1 MRPLSVR
8 ARLTLWYFAVLA
20 TTLSLFAGGVFLAV
34 RESVFKAVDEEL
46 ENQLKGVRK
55 LLEHEPEHRLA
66 DLLGEL
72 EEYSKLGLGGGLLQ
86 VNDSRGRW
94 VYRPDSIRKYDLPS
108 VLPGEI
114 PQKYRR
120 ENFGSGKH
128 LVRVNSSKVT
138 INQEVYVVQAVVRLE
153 EFGEVLSELGW
164 TLVWGIPAL
173 LLLASAGGY
182 WMSRRALRPVDE
194 INRTARSISEH
205 NLSQRLQAPSTGDE
219 LQRLSETLNEMLA
232 RLESAFRRITQFTA
246 DASHELRTPISLMRV
261 TAEVALRKDR
271 PATDYREALGQ
282 ILRECEQTSRLIEDL
297 LTLARADSGT
307 ATLRMAPMDLAD
319 SLREACRQVRR
330 LCQDKQVQLCEAI
343 AGDACPVEGDS
354 EALRRVFLILL
365 DNAVKYTGP
374 GGRVDVGLAELDG
387 FAVIEVRDTG
397 IGISDQDLPN
407 IFERFYRADKARSR
421 TSGGAGLGLSI
432 ARWIVESHRGEVQV
446 ESALEQ
452 GSTFRIRL
460 PLARRPD

>member
-1 MRPLSVR
+1 MKPLSVR

-20 TTLSLFAGGVFLAV
+20 TSLTLFAAGVFLAV
-34 RESVFKAVDEEL
+34 RESVFNAVDEEL
-46 ENQLKGVRK
+46 ENQLKGIRR

-72 EEYSKLGLGGGLLQ
+72 EEYSELGLGGGLLQ

-94 VYRPDSIRKYDLPS
+94 VYQPDSIRKYNLPS

-114 PQKYRR
+114 ARKYRR
-120 ENFGSGKH
+120 ESFGSGKH
-128 LVRVNSSKVT
+128 LVRVNSSKIT
-138 INQEVYVVQAVVRLE
+138 INKEVYVVQAAVRLE

-164 TLVWGIPAL
+164 TLLWGIPAL
-173 LLLASAGGY
+173 LLLASTGGY

-194 INRTARSISEH
+194 ITRTARSIGEH
-205 NLSQRLQAPSTGDE
+205 NLSERLQTPSTGDE

-282 ILRECEQTSRLIEDL
+282 ILHELEQTSRLIEDL
-297 LTLARADSGT
+297 LTLARADSG
-307 ATLRMAPMDLAD
+307 AAKLGMAPMDLAQ
-319 SLREACRQVRR
+319 SLREACRQIQR
-330 LCQDKQVQLCEAI
+330 LCQDKQVQLREAI
-343 AGDACPVEGDS
+343 AADACPVEGDC
-354 EALRRVFLILL
+354 EALRRVFVILL

-374 GGRVDVGLAELDG
+374 GGRVDVSLTELDG
-387 FAVIEVRDTG
+387 FAIIEVRDTG

-421 TSGGAGLGLSI
+421 ASGGTGLGLSI
-432 ARWIVESHRGEVQV
+432 ARWIIESHRGEIQV
-446 ESALEQ
+446 ESALGQ
-452 GSTFRIRL
+452 GSTFRTRL
-460 PLARRPD
+460 PLARPSD